1 MRVTNQYRW
10 RRTKT
15 WVCVATFLAA
25 LAFAGGL
32 ESADPNEAIPSPL
45 SAITFLA
52 IATALMLNLTKQG
65 GSK

>member
-15 WVCVATFLAA
+15 VVCVATFCAA
-25 LAFAGGL
+25 LVCAGGL
-32 ESADPNEAIPSPL
+32 ESSDPSQAIPSPL
-45 SAITFLA
+45 GAITFLA
-52 IATALMLNLTKQG
+52 IATALMFNLTKQG